1 MRKYLVMLA
10 VFSLGFMFLAGCVL
24 NTEGVNI
31 KKTTID
37 RSGVETD
44 GVDIKKTEIATN

>member
-1 MRKYLVMLA
+1 MKKYLVMLV
-10 VFSLGFMFLAGCVL
+10 VFSLGFMFLTGCVL

-37 RSGVETD
+37 SSGVKTD
-44 GVDIKKTEIATN
+44 GVAVKKTEIATN